1 MTRSAFP
8 SFRLRIAAPPPL
20 FAAVD
25 FARGPHPQRHGVP
38 YFTQHP
44 ATAEAQSVIS
54 LKVCAADSFML
65 RFRGNSEGRADG
77 ATNSD

>member
-1 MTRSAFP
+1 
-8 SFRLRIAAPPPL
+8 
-20 FAAVD
+20 
-25 FARGPHPQRHGVP
+25 VP